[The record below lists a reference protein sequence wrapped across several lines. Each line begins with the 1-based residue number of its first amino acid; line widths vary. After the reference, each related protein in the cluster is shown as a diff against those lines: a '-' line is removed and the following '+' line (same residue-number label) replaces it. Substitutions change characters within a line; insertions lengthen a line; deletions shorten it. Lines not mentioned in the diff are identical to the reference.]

1 MKVFDITDMSK
12 PVRVPN
18 AFVPLEDARNIYTA
32 RTYAYVAGGKQG
44 LVIID
49 IERPEHPHLDQIFR
63 GERTALDPGG
73 RPDDTHKAESHTN
86 GNGNG
91 KENAKQEPA
100 HGGGHGDAINDLNDL
115 KIGMVNSSVFAFL
128 ADGHNGFK
136 IVQLI
141 APEETPGIYGF
152 SPRPTPKLIAKY
164 HTHGPALAIGEGID
178 RDRAV
183 DESGNQLTVFG
194 RRGARP
200 FNRQEMERM
209 FLRDGKLFTVTDKPT
224 SPPKP

>member
-1 MKVFDITDMSK
+1 M
-12 PVRVPN
+12 
-18 AFVPLEDARNIYTA
+18 
-32 RTYAYVAGGKQG
+32 
-44 LVIID
+44 VIID
-49 IERPEHPHLDQIFR
+49 IERPEHPHLDQVFR
-63 GERTALDPGG
+63 GERTALDPSGH
-73 RPDDTHKAESHTN
+73 PDDTHKAESHGN

-91 KENAKQEPA
+91 NVGASSPRPQE
-100 HGGGHGDAINDLNDL
+100 HGGGHEYTIDDLNDL

-136 IVQLI
+136 VVQLI
-141 APEETPGIYGF
+141 SPEETPGIYGF
-152 SPRPTPKLIAKY
+152 SPRPTPKLIAYY
-164 HTHGPALAIGEGID
+164 HTHGPALAVSEGID

-209 FLRDGKLFTVTDKPT
+209 FLRDGQLFTVTDKPAT
-224 SPPKP
+224 PPKEPKKETSLLDRALAPLRRESESSPAPR